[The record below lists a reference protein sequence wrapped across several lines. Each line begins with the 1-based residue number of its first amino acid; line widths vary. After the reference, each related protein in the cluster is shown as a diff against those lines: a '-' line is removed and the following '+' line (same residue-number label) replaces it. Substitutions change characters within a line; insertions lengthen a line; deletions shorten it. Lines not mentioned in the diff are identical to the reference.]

1 MRQLDRVWVG
11 VAVLALV
18 SVAAV
23 AAPPG
28 SPILVRENDQHLT
41 LDCKGGAA
49 TVDGNENVV
58 VFQNCAKISING
70 NANQVDAGVVG
81 ALSLLGNDN
90 KVTWTPDADGRKPP
104 IANLG
109 SRNVVSEIDR
119 GAAVAVAPKREQP
132 RSEGSGTVQP
142 RTASPQSPSAGTPA
156 RGPRLEGSVAA
167 VAGAPLAMTGGDTLM
182 VDGEGQ
188 RHTYDCHGG
197 SIAVTG
203 DRNDLTLKN
212 CTNVSVTGDHN
223 SIDVGGATVLN
234 FTGDDNAVKWR
245 DTAGHAK
252 PTIADTGEGNR
263 FTRADP

>member
-1 MRQLDRVWVG
+1 MRDMDRVWAVA
-11 VAVLALV
+11 AVLALA

-23 AAPPG
+23 AAPD
-28 SPILVRENDQHLT
+28 SPILVRKNDQHLT

-49 TVDGNENVV
+49 AVDGNENVL

-70 NANQVDAGVVG
+70 NGNQVDAGVVG

-104 IANLG
+104 VANLG
-109 SRNVVSEIDR
+109 SRNVVSATDR
-119 GAAVAVAPKREQP
+119 GAAVVPRREQP

-142 RTASPQSPSAGTPA
+142 RAASPQSPSAVTPA

-167 VAGAPLAMTGGDTLM
+167 VAEAALAMTGGETLM
-182 VDGEGQ
+182 VDSEGQ

-203 DRNDLTLKN
+203 DRNDLTLQN
-212 CTNVSVTGDHN
+212 CANVSVTGVHN

-245 DTAGHAK
+245 GSAGHDK
-252 PTIADTGEGNR
+252 PTITDTGEGNR